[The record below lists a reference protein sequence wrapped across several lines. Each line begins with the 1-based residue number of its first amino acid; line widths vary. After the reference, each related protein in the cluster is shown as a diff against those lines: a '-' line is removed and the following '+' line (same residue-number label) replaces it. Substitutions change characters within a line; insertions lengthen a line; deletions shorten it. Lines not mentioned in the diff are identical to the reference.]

1 MTRMEVYAKTINE
14 DSCLIIR
21 TLLLLLL
28 LLHH

>member
-28 LLHH
+28 HH